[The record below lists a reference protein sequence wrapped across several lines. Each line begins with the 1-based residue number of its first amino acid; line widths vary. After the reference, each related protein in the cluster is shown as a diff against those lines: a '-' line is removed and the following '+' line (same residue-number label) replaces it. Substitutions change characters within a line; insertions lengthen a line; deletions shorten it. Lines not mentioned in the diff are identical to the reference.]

1 MTSAKDQIYPLLELH
16 ILFASEIFFWTI
28 TSSKCPIFHSF
39 PCDFNFAL
47 GEAERILLNCEI
59 EGGLFLLYIN
69 IILQNSLELIAWAE
83 SSNRTRWCR
92 DQKDAAS
99 VSFLGEINAN
109 NL

>member
-16 ILFASEIFFWTI
+16 IIFASEILFWTI
-28 TSSKCPIFHSF
+28 TSSKWPTFHSF

-47 GEAERILLNCEI
+47 GEPEKILFNCET
-59 EGGLFLLYIN
+59 EERLFLLYIN
-69 IILQNSLELIAWAE
+69 IILQNFLELIAWAE
-83 SSNRTRWCR
+83 SSNTTRWSL

-99 VSFLGEINAN
+99 VSFLGEINDN